1 MLAQFSEAG
10 MPDPYFGHGGVVT
23 MALSS
28 GYNQALTMV
37 VQPDSKV
44 VMGGAPWGLFRVMDG
59 VCGNGVVEPGEEC
72 DDGNLTNGDGCDANC
87 TLTRC
92 GNGVQ
97 SPGEACDDGNQNDR
111 DACKNDCT
119 LNVCGDGVVNT
130 GVEACDDG
138 NAIDDDGCSNS
149 CQRTACGDG
158 VVQPSEECDDGNT
171 VSGDGCDANCFIEQC
186 GNGRVEA
193 NEQCDDGTATDD
205 GHCRGDCHW
214 SLKYDAVLEPVRSM
228 GLSLQPDQDE
238 ATYSQAF
245 FVHSATT
252 SIFDPGVP
260 PPEFHVNQLVVDE
273 GDCPPGTIVSGLP
286 PPTFPSGSR
295 GSAKVTV
302 HVTRAAFPFA
312 TQDTP
317 QWCTLHFTVR
327 TVPEDVWDQTPQNNS
342 ITVPF
347 GVWAAGVSAAGPT
360 SFMLQ
365 SVKPQ
370 HVTIRRRASS
380 AKRHVRVALTAGS
393 PDPTRTVAVT
403 MQDGTC
409 PSGTVD
415 STRSLS
421 VVMKRRRA
429 AVSVPLTFS
438 SGAFWTPSRTSPARC
453 TPIVTAVDNGAG
465 LHVTQFDVDVMDGND
480 M

>member
-1 MLAQFSEAG
+1 M
-10 MPDPYFGHGGVVT
+10 
-23 MALSS
+23 
-28 GYNQALTMV
+28 
-37 VQPDSKV
+37 
-44 VMGGAPWGLFRVMDG
+44 
-59 VCGNGVVEPGEEC
+59 
-72 DDGNLTNGDGCDANC
+72 
-87 TLTRC
+87 
-92 GNGVQ
+92 
-97 SPGEACDDGNQNDR
+97 
-111 DACKNDCT
+111 
-119 LNVCGDGVVNT
+119 NVCGDGVVYT

-193 NEQCDDGTATDD
+193 NEQCDNGTGADD
-205 GHCRGDCHW
+205 GRCRADCHW

-238 ATYSQAF
+238 ATYSQTF
-245 FVHSATT
+245 FVHSATM
-252 SIFDPGVP
+252 SILDPGVP

-273 GDCPPGTIVSGLP
+273 GDCPPGTIVSGSP
-286 PPTFPSGSR
+286 PPTFTSGSR
-295 GSAKVTV
+295 GWVQVTV
-302 HVTRAAFPFA
+302 HATRGAFPHA

-327 TVPEDVWDQTPQNNS
+327 TVPEDVWDQTPQNNT

-347 GVWAAGVSAAGPT
+347 GVWAAGVAAAPT

-370 HVTIRRRASS
+370 HVTIARHRSTAR
-380 AKRHVRVALTAGS
+380 RHVRVKLSIGQ
-393 PDPTRTVAVT
+393 PDPTRTIAVT
-403 MQDGTC
+403 MQDGSC
-409 PSGTVD
+409 PPGTVD
-415 STRSLS
+415 STAS
-421 VVMKRRRA
+421 VSVALKRKHT
-429 AVSVPLTFS
+429 AVSVPLTFAA
-438 SGAFWTPSRTSPARC
+438 GAFWTPSRTSPGRC
-453 TPIVTAVDNGAG
+453 TPTVTAVDSG
-465 LHVTQFDVDVMDGND
+465 LDTGPHVTQFDVDVTDRND